1 MLPIYFFLCQQPKAE
16 TGQPIKTISIPIDMG
31 YLFFIDVYNHIS
43 TEPSGYLGI
52 YHILYLK
59 DVESSIL
66 FRQ

>member
-1 MLPIYFFLCQQPKAE
+1 
-16 TGQPIKTISIPIDMG
+16 MG

-59 DVESSIL
+59 VLDNNC
-66 FRQ
+66 